1 MDIELCLFILLD
13 GARPDVMAKL
23 AASGELP
30 NIDRYLTGEGG
41 ALTGTTCLPSST
53 SLAYLPM
60 LTGQYPGP
68 ANVPGT
74 RWVDKEVFGSGSFFH
89 SGHRSYVGP
98 GLARFDQDLAEGVET
113 LFELCPDSLAFRSE
127 IRRGLQAP
135 RQNRYWRL
143 AAPLLALGH
152 YTRRSGLADRIV
164 IRGLRREL
172 RRMSGE
178 RPRFIFLPLMDVDT
192 RTHAHGP
199 LSPQVAAAYR
209 EVDQGI
215 GAIIRSIQERGLW
228 SRTLVML
235 SSDHGH
241 TATREHLD
249 LSRLVE
255 RAGYRVFEYPMLH
268 RRNCTA
274 AVMISGNALAHVY
287 LASGGRWEGPLH
299 GEQVER
305 EHGSLLQ
312 RLREQEAIDWIAY
325 RQNDSQVVVVA
336 PEGRALLGRED
347 DAYTYQVDGPDPLR
361 LGLAHTR
368 VPREQALP
376 LTWDSPFPDALEQL
390 WHLFRSVRTGDIV
403 VTARPGYDLR
413 ARYEWPEHHSS
424 HGALCRDQMLVP
436 VISNRP
442 LDGGQPI
449 RTADMFPTMAQSLG
463 VKPRNPHFGRSL
475 IC

>member
-1 MDIELCLFILLD
+1 
-13 GARPDVMAKL
+13 
-23 AASGELP
+23 
-30 NIDRYLTGEGG
+30 
-41 ALTGTTCLPSST
+41 
-53 SLAYLPM
+53 
-60 LTGQYPGP
+60 
-68 ANVPGT
+68 
-74 RWVDKEVFGSGSFFH
+74 VDKEVFGNGSFFH

-98 GLARFDQDLAEGVET
+98 GLVRFDQDLAEEVET

-135 RQNRYWRL
+135 RQNRYWHMT
-143 AAPLLALGH
+143 APLLMLGH
-152 YTRRSGLADRIV
+152 YTRRSGAADRIV
-164 IRGLRREL
+164 MRGLRREL

-178 RPRFIFLPLMDVDT
+178 GPRFIFLPLLDVDT
-192 RTHAHGP
+192 RTHAYGP

-228 SRTLVML
+228 SRTLVVL

-255 RAGYRVFEYPMLH
+255 RAGYRVFEYPMVH

-274 AVMISGNALAHVY
+274 AVMISGNALAHIY
-287 LASGGRWEGPLH
+287 LASEGRWEGPLH
-299 GEQVER
+299 REQVER

-312 RLREQEAIDWIAY
+312 RLRGQEAIDWIAY
-325 RQNDSQVVVVA
+325 RQNGSQVVVETG
-336 PEGRALLGRED
+336 EGRALLGRED
-347 DAYTYQVDGPDPLR
+347 GAYTYQVDGPDPLR
-361 LGLAHTR
+361 LGLTHTR
-368 VPREQALP
+368 VPLEQALA
-376 LTWDSPFPDALEQL
+376 LTWESPFPDALEQL
-390 WHLFRSVRTGDIV
+390 WHLFRSARTGDVV
-403 VTARPGYDLR
+403 VTARPGHDLR

-424 HGALCRDQMLVP
+424 HGSLCRDQMLVP
-436 VISNRP
+436 IISNRP

-449 RTADMFPTMAQSLG
+449 RTADLFPTIAQSLG
-463 VKPRNPHFGRSL
+463 VKPQKPHFGRSL